1 MLGAKV
7 SPPVDW
13 GLDRHGVPPEGAVA
27 QPAVDARR
35 EQDMARVRGIASS
48 ELAPDLAQIY
58 EEFAGGYGPFR
69 NQVAVFAHVPAALR
83 HLMPLL
89 MELRAAATLPKRYL
103 ELAIFTVSQVNA
115 CDYCVAHHKPFL
127 AVEGVSPS
135 GVDRLLDYQNH
146 PELDEVDRLV
156 VEYAIAAT
164 ERPNRLP
171 DAIFARLKRHFTE
184 AQIVE
189 LTLRVTLCG
198 FFNKFNDALRIE
210 EEPEAVERV
219 AALAE

>member
-1 MLGAKV
+1 
-7 SPPVDW
+7 
-13 GLDRHGVPPEGAVA
+13 
-27 QPAVDARR
+27 
-35 EQDMARVRGIASS
+35 MARVRDIAAG
-48 ELAPDLAQIY
+48 ELPPDLAAIY
-58 EEFAGGYGPFR
+58 EAFAGSYGPFR

-103 ELAIFTVSQVNA
+103 ELAIVAVSQVNA

-127 AVEGVSPS
+127 AVEGVSPA
-135 GVDRLLDYQNH
+135 GVDRLLEWRDH
-146 PELDEVDRLV
+146 PELGEVDRLV

-171 DAIFARLKRHFTE
+171 EAMFARLRRHFTE

-189 LTLRVTLCG
+189 LTLRITLCG
-198 FFNKFNDALRIE
+198 FFNKFNDALQIE
-210 EEPEAVERV
+210 EEPEAVARV
-219 AALAE
+219 GALTG

>member
-1 MLGAKV
+1 
-7 SPPVDW
+7 
-13 GLDRHGVPPEGAVA
+13 
-27 QPAVDARR
+27 
-35 EQDMARVRGIASS
+35 MARVRDIAPDELPA
-48 ELAPDLAQIY
+48 ELARIY
-58 EEFAGGYGPFR
+58 EDFAGGYGPFR

-103 ELAIFTVSQVNA
+103 ELAIVAVSRVNA

-127 AVEGVSPS
+127 AVEGVSPA
-135 GVDRLLDYQNH
+135 GVDRLLDWRNH
-146 PELDEVDRLV
+146 PELDDLDRLV

-171 DAIFARLKRHFTE
+171 ESLFARLRRHFTE

-189 LTLRVTLCG
+189 LTLRITLCG
-198 FFNKFNDALRIE
+198 FFNKFNDALQIE
-210 EEPEAVERV
+210 EEAEAKARVE
-219 AALAE
+219 ALAE